1 MVTLELPN
9 PVGPNVV
16 VPFWPVATPERI
28 SFRQLRHQTKNALQ
42 RLLWQIEAC
51 PGLQHDAAGRTLAA
65 ELTRRIQLSAT
76 VSDTL
81 FGLTTAPG
89 PLQVRLDAMSRA
101 VVALM
106 ADDDQEIAVETTVHG
121 TCPEQADVLVQV
133 AHELVGNAVKHGMTL
148 RMVGCIELVVVAD
161 EAGVTLTVADD
172 GWGFCEPTPATGG
185 RGDGLRIAELLAR
198 QHGGR
203 VDLRRDRCQTV
214 ATLHLPPRPA
224 EGDA

>member
-1 MVTLELPN
+1 MVTPDLPN
-9 PVGPNVV
+9 PVGSGVV
-16 VPFWPVATPERI
+16 VPFWPAATPERI

-51 PGLQHDAAGRTLAA
+51 PGLQQDAAGRTLAA

-81 FGLTTAPG
+81 FGLTAAPG
-89 PLQVRLDAMSRA
+89 PLQVRLDAMGRA

-106 ADDDQEIAVETTVHG
+106 ADDDQEIAVETEVHG
-121 TCPEQADVLVQV
+121 TCPDQADVLVQV

-148 RMVGCIELVVVAD
+148 RMVGCIKLTVVAD
-161 EAGVTLTVADD
+161 PSGVTLTVADD
-172 GWGFCEPTPATGG
+172 GWGFCEPAAGG

-203 VDLRRDRCQTV
+203 VELRRDRCQTV
-214 ATLHLPPRPA
+214 ATLKLPPLLA
-224 EGDA
+224 ESDA